1 MSTRRPYTP
10 DRTVLFGPQTINL
23 LAGSN
28 GDNVVIARLNDED
41 TRFLVT
47 NIILENVYQKG
58 AGVRVTQPQVT
69 ATNGANNISA
79 AFNYSAANDDVGFFN
94 QLALVAN
101 PVPVITG
108 TDTTIVPPLPS
119 QPEALIIDKTIVGEG
134 QVTATKAR
142 TNGVATVTTGAAH
155 GFTTGDL
162 ITITGFTD
170 TSFNAVDA
178 CVTVVNTTTFTY
190 ENAGADVV
198 SAPDVTGNV
207 GALKVNAYAIG
218 IYW

>member
-1 MSTRRPYTP
+1 M
-10 DRTVLFGPQTINL
+10 FGPQTINL
-23 LAGSN
+23 LATGN
-28 GDNVVIARLNDED
+28 PVLVRLNDED
-41 TRFLVT
+41 TRFIVQSV
-47 NIILENVYQKG
+47 ILETVYAKG
-58 AGVRVTQPQVT
+58 TTALDPQVR
-69 ATNGANNISA
+69 ATDGTSAITSTLTITDALDNVGGAN
-79 AFNYSAANDDVGFFN
+79 Y
-94 QLALVAN
+94 LALVAN
-101 PVPVITG
+101 PVPTVSG
-108 TDTTIVPPLPS
+108 TDTLTLEKVV
-119 QPEALIIDKTIVGEG
+119 VGEG

-142 TNGVATVTTGAAH
+142 TNGVATVTTSAAH

-178 CVTVVNTTTFTY
+178 CVTVVDTTTFTY

-198 SAPDVTGNV
+198 SGPDVTGNV

>member
-1 MSTRRPYTP
+1 MSNRRPYTP
-10 DRTVLFGPQTINL
+10 DRVAMFGPQTINL
-23 LAGSN
+23 LATGN
-28 GDNVVIARLNDED
+28 PVLVRLNDED
-41 TRFLVT
+41 TRFLVQSV
-47 NIILENVYQKG
+47 ILETVYAKG
-58 AGVRVTQPQVT
+58 TTALDPQVR
-69 ATNGANNISA
+69 ATDGTNAITSTLTINDALDNVGGAN
-79 AFNYSAANDDVGFFN
+79 Y
-94 QLALVAN
+94 LALVAN
-101 PVPVITG
+101 PVPTVSG
-108 TDTTIVPPLPS
+108 TDTLTLEKVV
-119 QPEALIIDKTIVGEG
+119 VGEG

-198 SAPDVTGNV
+198 SGGDATGNV

-218 IYW
+218 VYW

>member
-28 GDNVVIARLNDED
+28 GDNVVIARLNDQD

-79 AFNYSAANDDVGFFN
+79 AFTYSASNDDVGFFN

-101 PVPVITG
+101 PVPVVTG
-108 TDTTIVPPLPS
+108 VDTTSIIPQAES
-119 QPEALIIDKTIVGEG
+119 LIIDKTVVGEG
-134 QVTATKAR
+134 QVTADKAR
-142 TNGVATVTTGAAH
+142 TNGIATIVTGAAH

-170 TSFNAVDA
+170 TTFNAIDA

-190 ENAGADVV
+190 ENAGSDVV

>member
-10 DRTVLFGPQTINL
+10 NREVLFGPQTINL
-23 LAGSN
+23 LESG
-28 GDNVVIARLNDED
+28 NVVLARLNDQD

-58 AGVRVTQPQVT
+58 TGARAVQPVVKATDGTSDIT
-69 ATNGANNISA
+69 ASLT
-79 AFNYSAANDDVGFFN
+79 YSASNDDVRTFN

-101 PVPVITG
+101 PVPVVTG
-108 TDTTIVPPLPS
+108 SDVLTIVKS
-119 QPEALIIDKTIVGEG
+119 TVGEG

-142 TNGVATVTTGAAH
+142 TNGVATIVTGAAH
-155 GFTTGDL
+155 GFATGDL

-170 TSFNAVDA
+170 TTFNTVDA

-190 ENAGADVV
+190 ENAGPNVA
-198 SAPDVTGNV
+198 SGADVTGNV

>member
-79 AFNYSAANDDVGFFN
+79 AFTYSAANDDVGFFN

-119 QPEALIIDKTIVGEG
+119 QPEALIIDKTVVGEG

-142 TNGVATVTTGAAH
+142 TNGIATVTTSVAH

-198 SAPDVTGNV
+198 SGADVTGNV

-218 IYW
+218 VYW

>member
-1 MSTRRPYTP
+1 MSNRRPYTP
-10 DRTVLFGPQTINL
+10 DRVAMFGPQTINL
-23 LAGSN
+23 LATGN
-28 GDNVVIARLNDED
+28 PVLVRLNDED
-41 TRFLVT
+41 TRFLVQSV
-47 NIILENVYQKG
+47 ILETVYAKG
-58 AGVRVTQPQVT
+58 TTALDPQVR
-69 ATNGANNISA
+69 ATDGTNAITSTLTINDALDNVGGAN
-79 AFNYSAANDDVGFFN
+79 Y
-94 QLALVAN
+94 LALVSN
-101 PVPVITG
+101 PVPTVSG
-108 TDTTIVPPLPS
+108 TDTLTLEKVV
-119 QPEALIIDKTIVGEG
+119 VGEG

-218 IYW
+218 VYW

>member
-10 DRTVLFGPQTINL
+10 NREVLFGPQTINL
-23 LAGSN
+23 LSGSN
-28 GDNVVIARLNDED
+28 GDNVVIARLNDQD

-58 AGVRVTQPQVT
+58 AGARAVQPQVT

-79 AFNYSAANDDVGFFN
+79 TFTYSAANDDVGFFN
-94 QLALVAN
+94 QLALVSN

-108 TDTTIVPPLPS
+108 VDTTVVIP
-119 QPEALIIDKTIVGEG
+119 QPEALIIDKTVVGEG

-142 TNGVATVTTGAAH
+142 TNGVATIVTGAAH
-155 GFTTGDL
+155 GFATGDL

-170 TSFNAVDA
+170 TTFNAVDA

-190 ENAGADVV
+190 ENAGPDVA
-198 SAPDVTGNV
+198 SGADVTGNV